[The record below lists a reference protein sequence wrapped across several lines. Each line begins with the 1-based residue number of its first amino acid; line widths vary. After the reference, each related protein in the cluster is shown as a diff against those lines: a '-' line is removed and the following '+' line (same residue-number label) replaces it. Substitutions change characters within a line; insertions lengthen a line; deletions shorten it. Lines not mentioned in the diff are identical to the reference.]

1 MKRSRIERKHR
12 CAAAWACCLL
22 AAALAGCGAP
32 GSGTADTAGTAAE
45 EGAPAESELN
55 GVEDGESS
63 AAEMP
68 AENGLAE
75 ASDSVSEAA
84 KALLADGISYYG
96 EAGEC
101 RMSGRQAA
109 AFAEVLRSE
118 LAAAEQKH
126 ARMEDMDPEVM
137 DELLPVCGAA
147 LIDTGNGLPVLFV
160 AGGSAPADTLESGS
174 QDWERV
180 SSWSIWQYE
189 DIFGCVNDQYPA
201 LYPDHLLLTVLR
213 SADDCD
219 RNVYR
224 YGDGVIE
231 KEIAACAYLRGFEN
245 DGVIERLYVVDGQQ
259 TDKDA
264 YDVWNGQWA
273 EGAAAQ
279 FSFAADS
286 PKGSFSGVTS
296 AEKLIGVLTEYAETA
311 GDGK

>member
-1 MKRSRIERKHR
+1 M
-12 CAAAWACCLL
+12 
-22 AAALAGCGAP
+22 
-32 GSGTADTAGTAAE
+32 
-45 EGAPAESELN
+45 
-55 GVEDGESS
+55 
-63 AAEMP
+63 
-68 AENGLAE
+68 
-75 ASDSVSEAA
+75 
-84 KALLADGISYYG
+84 
-96 EAGEC
+96 
-101 RMSGRQAA
+101 
-109 AFAEVLRSE
+109 
-118 LAAAEQKH
+118 
-126 ARMEDMDPEVM
+126 
-137 DELLPVCGAA
+137 
-147 LIDTGNGLPVLFV
+147 
-160 AGGSAPADTLESGS
+160 
-174 QDWERV
+174 
-180 SSWSIWQYE
+180 
-189 DIFGCVNDQYPA
+189 NDQYPA

-231 KEIAACAYLRGFEN
+231 KEIATSAYLRGFEN

-264 YDVWNGQWA
+264 YDAWNGQWA